1 MNEKQYFTAAER
13 KEFLCAYRALFATAR
28 PLIGEKE
35 FLFLRK
41 HISEAV
47 LSGSYLRDANGLNRL
62 LRDIETALILSQEV
76 GLDRSTLAAVLTC
89 NLVVEERIAFDR
101 VEDLFGA
108 DCVKIIRGL
117 IKASSLYAKQE
128 TVQSD
133 NFRNLLLTFAEDVRV
148 IIIMIADRL
157 CLMRMINHH
166 PNTKFRENVA
176 YEASFLYA
184 PLAHRL
190 GLYRIKTELEDLA
203 LKYTQRDEYD
213 RIAHKLSETKESRNK
228 YIREFIAPI
237 KQKLL
242 DAGLK
247 FEIKGRTKSISSI
260 LNKIR
265 KQNVDIEGIYDLFAI
280 RVVLDSPIEKESADC
295 WHVYSII
302 TDMYRPNPKR
312 LKDWLSV
319 PKSNGYESLHI
330 TVWGPGDR
338 WVEVQIRTK
347 RMDEIAERG
356 LAAHWK
362 YKGLKSEKGL
372 DDWLNNV
379 RDILESGDGGPMEL
393 MKEFRMDLYDKEV
406 FVFTPKGDLYKLAKG
421 ATLLDFAFLIHS
433 QLGCRCTGGK
443 VNGKNQ
449 TIRYKLKSGDTIEIL
464 TSPTQKPKQEWLNIA
479 CTSKA
484 RVKIKQALNEI
495 QHKEAE
501 MGKEMLSR
509 RFKNRKIDV
518 NDAILMK
525 LIRKTGYKT
534 VTDFYCA
541 LAQERLDV
549 NHILDLY
556 HEIEHKENNE
566 ESTEN
571 RTAENFIATQ
581 PGDSLGEDELVI
593 DQNIKGLDYKLSK
606 CCNPIFGDKIFGFV
620 SSQGSIKIHREDCP
634 NAENLRTQF
643 GYRIVKAR
651 WSGKQGSQY
660 AIVLRVIGNDDIGIV
675 TNITSVI
682 SKEKRVSMRSIAID
696 SNDGLFQGHITVL
709 VDDTTALNALIK
721 KIKTIKGV
729 KNVARETPLYTPRE
743 S

>member
-1 MNEKQYFTAAER
+1 M
-13 KEFLCAYRALFATAR
+13 
-28 PLIGEKE
+28 
-35 FLFLRK
+35 
-41 HISEAV
+41 
-47 LSGSYLRDANGLNRL
+47 
-62 LRDIETALILSQEV
+62 
-76 GLDRSTLAAVLTC
+76 
-89 NLVVEERIAFDR
+89 
-101 VEDLFGA
+101 
-108 DCVKIIRGL
+108 
-117 IKASSLYAKQE
+117 
-128 TVQSD
+128 
-133 NFRNLLLTFAEDVRV
+133 
-148 IIIMIADRL
+148 
-157 CLMRMINHH
+157 
-166 PNTKFRENVA
+166 
-176 YEASFLYA
+176 
-184 PLAHRL
+184 
-190 GLYRIKTELEDLA
+190 
-203 LKYTQRDEYD
+203 
-213 RIAHKLSETKESRNK
+213 
-228 YIREFIAPI
+228 
-237 KQKLL
+237 
-242 DAGLK
+242 
-247 FEIKGRTKSISSI
+247 
-260 LNKIR
+260 
-265 KQNVDIEGIYDLFAI
+265 
-280 RVVLDSPIEKESADC
+280 
-295 WHVYSII
+295 
-302 TDMYRPNPKR
+302 
-312 LKDWLSV
+312 
-319 PKSNGYESLHI
+319 
-330 TVWGPGDR
+330 
-338 WVEVQIRTK
+338 
-347 RMDEIAERG
+347 
-356 LAAHWK
+356 
-362 YKGLKSEKGL
+362 
-372 DDWLNNV
+372 
-379 RDILESGDGGPMEL
+379 